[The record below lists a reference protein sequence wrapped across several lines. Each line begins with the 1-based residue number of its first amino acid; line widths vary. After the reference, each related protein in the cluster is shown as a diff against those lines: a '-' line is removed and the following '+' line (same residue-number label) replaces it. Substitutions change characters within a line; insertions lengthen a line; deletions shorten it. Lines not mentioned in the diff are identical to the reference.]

1 MPHPS
6 HNQARIV
13 NKESLALVR
22 RRSAPAL
29 AQPAEPVAKEA
40 ALQAQQRVRA
50 RRGRRPGRRQKRLV
64 VREALLRR
72 RCGSAPRCLQQLC
85 SRQLPGSL
93 VAIQFVAT
101 YFVGTCLLN
110 RASMPGEASPGA
122 KKASCC
128 GARLQ
133 QAHDL
138 SALCHEHAVDLQ
150 RRQQPRWHLPRQSR
164 PHRTSEL
171 QAMRPPEQRIG

>member
-1 MPHPS
+1 MTAAPKSQPGTHC
-6 HNQARIV
+6 H
-13 NKESLALVR
+13 KESPALVR
-22 RRSAPAL
+22 QRTSSGTASRASRQRGGAPGAAARPRAPRPATRPAAEAACGPGSAPASRVWL
-29 AQPAEPVAKEA
+29 SPALPA
-40 ALQAQQRVRA
+40 AAVL
-50 RRGRRPGRRQKRLV
+50 
-64 VREALLRR
+64 
-72 RCGSAPRCLQQLC
+72 
-85 SRQLPGSL
+85 RQLPGSL

-133 QAHDL
+133 QAHYL

-171 QAMRPPEQRIG
+171 QAMRPPEQRMG